1 MHCGIYMYSSK
12 YHVLKKNMVLSW
24 HFGKYHGIFGK
35 WFLNGT
41 SKKTMK
47 KHGSTMVPSFKKWEI
62 FQIPFTEK
70 SP

>member
-1 MHCGIYMYSSK
+1 MHCGIYIYSSK

-24 HFGKYHGIFGK
+24 HSWKMVFKWYFQENHEKTRQYHGTI
-35 WFLNGT
+35 
-41 SKKTMK
+41 
-47 KHGSTMVPSFKKWEI
+47 FKKWEI